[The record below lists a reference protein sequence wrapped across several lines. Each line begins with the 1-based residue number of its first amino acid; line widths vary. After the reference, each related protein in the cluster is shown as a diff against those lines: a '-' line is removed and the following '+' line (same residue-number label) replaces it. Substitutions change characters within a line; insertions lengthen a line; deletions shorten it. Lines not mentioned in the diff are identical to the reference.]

1 VSTLPVETSS
11 GLRPGGATAAALG
24 SSYAA
29 LLDALPDAVI
39 SADEAGLITD
49 FNGAAER
56 MFGYLAEDV
65 LGKPLAMLMPERLRA
80 AHRHGF
86 ARLLRGGP
94 SRLIGAST
102 ELAALR
108 SSGVEFPVQLSLCR
122 WQAGGKTSFTAVV
135 RDISERRLQE
145 TRARLATIVESSEDA
160 IIGQD
165 LDGAI
170 TSWNR
175 GAQQLYGYHADEV
188 VGHPISI
195 LLPPERADE
204 LTRIMERVRLGE
216 RVERYETERVDKDG
230 RRIHVSLTTSPIAD
244 AAGRI
249 TGAATIARDVSESR
263 RTEEELRRSNEELEQ
278 FAYVASH
285 DLSEPLR
292 VIAGFVDLLARRYQG
307 KLDAD
312 ADRFIGFT
320 VAGVERMQ
328 AIIDDLLAYSR
339 AGRTALE
346 LVEVDTA
353 VLIREVLQALAPS
366 IAEHRASVEVGGLPR
381 VWGEPTLLRQLFQN
395 LIANAV
401 KFADSERA
409 RVRISAVREHERW
422 RFDVADN
429 GSGIDPRHAK
439 RIFEMFQRMHGREVP
454 GTGIG
459 LSIAKR
465 IAERHG
471 GRIWV
476 VPAAGGGSV
485 FRVTIPDHVAHIHE
499 RGTHM
504 SPGTGVGAGTS
515 TPPRTGVGPE
525 RT

>member
-1 VSTLPVETSS
+1 
-11 GLRPGGATAAALG
+11 
-24 SSYAA
+24 

-39 SADEAGLITD
+39 SADEAGLIVD
-49 FNGAAER
+49 FNVAAER
-56 MFGYLAEDV
+56 MFGYPAEGV
-65 LGKPLAMLMPERLRA
+65 LGKPLTMLMPERLQE

-86 ARLLRGGP
+86 ERFLRSGV
-94 SRLIGAST
+94 SHLIGSRT

-108 SSGVEFPVQLSLCR
+108 SGGVEFPIELSLCC

-135 RDISERRLQE
+135 RDISERGLQE

-165 LDGAI
+165 VDGTI

-175 GAQQLYGYHADEV
+175 GAQKLYGFRADEV
-188 VGHPISI
+188 TGRPISI
-195 LLPPERADE
+195 LLPPERSDE
-204 LTRIMERVRLGE
+204 LSRMMEKVRLGE
-216 RVERYETERVDKDG
+216 RVERYETERVRKDG
-230 RRIHVSLTTSPIAD
+230 RRIHVSLTTSPITD
-244 AAGRI
+244 AVGRI
-249 TGAATIARDVSESR
+249 TGVATIARDVSETR

-292 VIAGFVDLLARRYQG
+292 VIAGFVDLLARRYRGQ
-307 KLDAD
+307 LDAD

-339 AGRTALE
+339 AGRAALE

-366 IAEHRASVEVGGLPR
+366 IAERRASVEVGGLPR
-381 VWGEPTLLRQLFQN
+381 VWAEPTLLRQLFQN
-395 LIANAV
+395 LIGNAV
-401 KFADSERA
+401 KFADAEQPKV
-409 RVRISAVREHERW
+409 RVSAVRERERW

-429 GSGIDPRHAK
+429 GPGIDPRHAK

-476 VPAAGGGSV
+476 APAAGGGSV
-485 FRVTIPDHVAHIHE
+485 FRVTIPDQE
-499 RGTHM
+499 PTR
-504 SPGTGVGAGTS
+504 
-515 TPPRTGVGPE
+515 
-525 RT
+525 

>member
-1 VSTLPVETSS
+1 VSTLPVQTRS
-11 GLRPGGATAAALG
+11 GVPAHSAPSPVDKG
-24 SSYAA
+24 SRYEA

-39 SADEAGLITD
+39 SADEAGLIID

-56 MFGYLAEDV
+56 MFGYVAGDV
-65 LGKPLAMLMPERLRA
+65 LGKPLAILMPARLRE
-80 AHRHGF
+80 AHRQGF
-86 ARLLRGGP
+86 ERFLRGGA
-94 SRLIGAST
+94 SRLIGSRA
-102 ELAALR
+102 ELTGLR
-108 SSGVEFPVQLSLCR
+108 SSGVEFPVELSLCC
-122 WQAGGKTSFTAVV
+122 WQAGGKTSFTAVM
-135 RDISERRLQE
+135 RDISERGLEE

-175 GAQQLYGYHADEV
+175 GAQQLYGYAADEV
-188 VGHPISI
+188 VGRPISI
-195 LLPPERADE
+195 LLAPERSDE
-204 LTRIMERVRLGE
+204 LIRITERVRLGE
-216 RVERYETERVDKDG
+216 RVERYETERVRKDG
-230 RRIHVSLTTSPIAD
+230 RRIHVSLTTSPITD
-244 AAGRI
+244 ARGRI
-249 TGAATIARDVSESR
+249 TGAATIARDVSESK
-263 RTEEELRRSNEELEQ
+263 RTEEDLRRSNEELEQ

-339 AGRTALE
+339 AGRAALQ

-353 VLIREVLQALAPS
+353 ALVREVLQALAPW
-366 IAEHRASVEVGGLPR
+366 IAERGASVEVGGLPR

-395 LIANAV
+395 LIGNAV
-401 KFADSERA
+401 KFGDAERPKV
-409 RVRISAVREHERW
+409 RVSALREHERW
-422 RFDVADN
+422 RFDIADN
-429 GSGIDPRHAK
+429 GPGIDPRNAK

-476 VPAAGGGSV
+476 APAPGGGSV
-485 FRVTIPDHVAHIHE
+485 FRVTIPDQHRAH
-499 RGTHM
+499 GM
-504 SPGTGVGAGTS
+504 AAGA
-515 TPPRTGVGPE
+515 
-525 RT
+525 